1 MAFWNDKIVEPK
13 RQFRWLLSV
22 DGIPYYTIKKVNRPS
37 YEVGEAEHKFINHTF
52 YFPGRVTY
60 NTISF
65 DIVDT
70 ASPDAAETLRQI
82 LSAAGYSLPKDDLVS
97 TQSISKHGGVTA
109 LGNVTIE
116 MIGAGGVAGSRAG
129 SPAPSPENDEGRVLE
144 FWTLHNAWVK
154 KIEFSELDYEGD
166 DLATVSVEL
175 RYDYAELNR
184 TDVSPNNGS
193 LATEAARNPTQ
204 TWAAPIGGSPARQD

>member
-82 LSAAGYSLPKDDLVS
+82 LSAAGYSLPKNDLVS

-116 MIGAGGVAGSRAG
+116 MIGAGGAAGSNAG

-154 KIEFSELDYEGD
+154 KIEFSE
-166 DLATVSVEL
+166 
-175 RYDYAELNR
+175 
-184 TDVSPNNGS
+184 
-193 LATEAARNPTQ
+193 
-204 TWAAPIGGSPARQD
+204 